1 MANADKIYEF
11 VQTDNDDSTVPQYRI
26 RKQDKPNYRL
36 HLVLFAITFLTT
48 TIAGV
53 NLAGYGKFTTLHRLI
68 ANPQYLLKGLPFSM
82 SLMFILM
89 MHEMGHYI
97 TSRVHRV
104 KATLPYFIPAP
115 NIINIIGTFGAF
127 IKMKSPI
134 YDKRA
139 LLDIGAAG
147 PVCGFLV
154 SIPTLIIGLK
164 LSKIVPSMPAQ
175 GLSIEIGSSVLV
187 HTLAAIFTKTP
198 PEGFFLDIHPIGFA
212 GWIGMFVT
220 SLNLIPIGQLD
231 GGHVAYAV
239 MGEKCHSMS
248 NMILLFLF
256 FMGIFFWKGWL
267 LWAVIIF
274 FLGKKHPPA
283 VNPYMELDLPR
294 KILAWSVLA
303 IFFLT
308 FIPVPFRIV

>member
-1 MANADKIYEF
+1 MHENHKIYEF
-11 VQTDNDDSTVPQYRI
+11 VQTDNQTEIPQYRI
-26 RKQDKPNYRL
+26 QKPDAPNYRL
-36 HLVLFAITFLTT
+36 HILLFGLTFMTT
-48 TIAGV
+48 TIAGID
-53 NLAGYGKFTTLHRLI
+53 LAGFSQHTTLLKLI
-68 ANPQYLLKGLPFSM
+68 GNPQYILKGLPFSL
-82 SLMFILM
+82 SLMFILLT
-89 MHEMGHYI
+89 HEMGHYI
-97 TSRVHRV
+97 TSRIHRV

-115 NIINIIGTFGAF
+115 NMINIIGTFGAF

-164 LSKIVPSMPAQ
+164 LSQAVPSTP
-175 GLSIEIGSSVLV
+175 GSGFSIEIGSSLIV
-187 HTLAAIFTKTP
+187 HILAKLFTSAP
-198 PEGFFLDIHPIGFA
+198 PLGFHLDIHPIGFA

-239 MGEKCHSMS
+239 MGEKYHSMS
-248 NMILLFLF
+248 NLILLFLF
-256 FMGIFFWKGWL
+256 MMGIFFWKGWL
-267 LWAVIIF
+267 LWAIIIF
-274 FLGKKHPPA
+274 FLGKKHPPSL
-283 VNPYMELDLPR
+283 NPYMELDTPR
-294 KILAWSVLA
+294 KILAWVVLG

-308 FIPVPFRIV
+308 FIPVPFRIS